1 MLSLAFLLRTRHRP
15 QADKGNGD
23 RPASFLHLELEGSP
37 RVKIASIVGA
47 RPQFIKASPVSRAL
61 KQAGHHEVMVHT
73 GQHYDAQM
81 SDVFFDEMG
90 IARPDHFLEIGSGS
104 HAEQTGRMMMAV
116 ERTLIDERPDCALV
130 YGDTNTTLAA
140 ALAACKLGVRLAH
153 IEAGLRSFNRSMPEE
168 HNRVLTD
175 HCSDLLFCPTPT
187 AVDNLGSEG
196 LRGGVHLVGDVMY
209 DAVLHF
215 ATRAREQSHV
225 LATLGVRPREYML
238 ATVHRAYNTDDPAV
252 LQRLLRA
259 LDTIG
264 EPVIFPLHPRTRAR
278 LAAHD
283 NGKEPRNVRL
293 VDPVGYLDMLA
304 LEQDAKVILT
314 DSGGVQ
320 KEAFFFEVPCVTLR
334 PETEWIE
341 TVTSGWNVLAGSD
354 AEAIVSAARGAVRPS
369 GVPPRVFGDGRAAD
383 RIVELVA

>member
-15 QADKGNGD
+15 RADPVQWHFCISSRRQGK
-23 RPASFLHLELEGSP
+23 

-47 RPQFIKASPVSRAL
+47 RPQFIKAFPVSRAL
-61 KQAGHHEVMVHT
+61 KEAGHVEIIVHT

-104 HAEQTGRMMMAV
+104 HAEQTGRMMVAV
-116 ERTLIDERPDCALV
+116 ERTLQDERPDYALV

-153 IEAGLRSFNRSMPEE
+153 VEAGLRSFNRTMPEE

-175 HCSDLLFCPTPT
+175 HCSDLLFCPTQT
-187 AVDNLGSEG
+187 AVDNLATEG
-196 LRGGVHLVGDVMY
+196 IRSGVYLVGDVMY

-215 ATRAREQSHV
+215 ATRAKEQSRI
-225 LATLGVRPREYML
+225 LSTLGVRPREYML

-264 EPVIFPLHPRTRAR
+264 APVVFPLHPRTRAR

-283 NGKEPRNVRL
+283 NGESPRNVRL
-293 VDPVGYLDMLA
+293 VDPVGYLDMLS
-304 LEQDAKVILT
+304 LEQHAKVILT

-341 TVTSGWNVLAGSD
+341 TVSSGWNVLAGSD
-354 AEAIVSAARGAVRPS
+354 PDAIVSAAREAARPS
-369 GVPPRVFGDGRAAD
+369 AAAPHVFGDGRAAD
-383 RIVELVA
+383 RIAALLS